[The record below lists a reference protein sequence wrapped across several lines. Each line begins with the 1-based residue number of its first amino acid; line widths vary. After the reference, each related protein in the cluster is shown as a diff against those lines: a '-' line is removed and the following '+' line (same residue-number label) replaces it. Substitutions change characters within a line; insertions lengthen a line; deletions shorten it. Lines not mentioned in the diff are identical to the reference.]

1 MNKKVKYIFIGLGL
15 ALIILGLSLLLMT
28 GEQTNNKENSNGIE
42 IDISQD
48 DMQGDK
54 IDNQKYQLYEGYI
67 ENAETYIN
75 SSNMLQK
82 NRYTFTYPTFL
93 INTKLDDKHKSLYS
107 DNISIEVFT
116 VDHGNIEDCKKN
128 LIESHDNDDTLLQTY
143 DHKEKI
149 SISGFDAYYLKI
161 NYLEKII
168 NEEGKKQNNYN
179 EKFII
184 LIQESANSIVVMTIT
199 TTDLKLSNKVI
210 SDFINNIKI
219 EKEVAIYTYGVIN
232 DTVVQGSIKQKRR
245 FSDETHSINYELSSN
260 DYQEM
265 PITENNI
272 YRTKFESRN
281 VNAYI
286 DIEIHIDEDLNF
298 MDNYIDGIKTK
309 YSNNS
314 ETDFELKTV
323 NYNDI
328 SYSKIDF
335 EYYDSIDK
343 VTNKKLYL
351 IREVSK
357 DIYYTVEFTS
367 KDEASEDMINDFLNV
382 KYEFQ
387 YPKQENQ
394 E

>member
-1 MNKKVKYIFIGLGL
+1 MNKKVKYVFIGLGL
-15 ALIILGLSLLLMT
+15 ALIILGLSLSLMT
-28 GEQTNNKENSNGIE
+28 GEESNNKENSNDIE

-82 NRYTFTYPTFL
+82 NRYKFTYPTFL
-93 INTKLDDKHKSLYS
+93 INTKLDDKHKELYS
-107 DNISIEVFT
+107 KNLSIEVFT

-149 SISGFDAYYLKI
+149 NIYGFDAYYLKI
-161 NYLEKII
+161 NYLEEFI
-168 NEEGKKQNNYN
+168 NEEEKKQTNYN

-245 FSDETHSINYELSSN
+245 FSDETHSINYEVSSN